1 MNITTTKENQI
12 ILMNSEQL
20 KELIQKIHEVKELLQ
35 QKSLKDDLPELFR
48 TSDVKKMLKIGES
61 SLAGLR
67 SNGTI
72 PFTKIGGSIYYFK
85 KDLEKIINDN
95 YTGTHGK

>member
-1 MNITTTKENQI
+1 M

-20 KELIQKIHEVKELLQ
+20 QELTREIQEMKGILDRKSNSTDFPELLRTSEVKRL
-35 QKSLKDDLPELFR
+35 
-48 TSDVKKMLKIGES
+48 LKIGES

-67 SNGTI
+67 LNGTI

-85 KDLEKIINDN
+85 TDIIKIINDN
-95 YTGTHGK
+95 YSGIHEL